1 MYAEEEGLLISK
13 VLAVSL
19 PLSEHESI
27 AKEVLSPFIP
37 SLVSAKEIRM
47 KQSLVSVLFLTPH
60 PLSVSFS
67 AQSRY
72 CLTFELQHHITTWLL
87 LAFYSCSENI
97 HRHYVAY

>member
-37 SLVSAKEIRM
+37 SLVSAKEISM
-47 KQSLVSVLFLTPH
+47 KQSLVSVLFLTLH

-67 AQSRY
+67 A
-72 CLTFELQHHITTWLL
+72 TELL
-87 LAFYSCSENI
+87 LFNFWVAAPYYYMAFI
-97 HRHYVAY
+97 GFLQL